1 MPIVG
6 RISVLLP
13 LSRENQSLNL
23 LRLIP
28 QNPHAMWFYNRFLEL
43 LIFPSVWVAA
53 AIASLPLTFQF
64 FAGLPPDWQPVFLCF
79 WTALIP
85 YNLDRIFDSYIQKI
99 PDPKAQSYFRQP
111 SIFLLLLV
119 SIVATAFL
127 LYHAPSSVLFVSCG
141 GVVPLLYGTPLFPW
155 RRHGKFQWYRLKDI
169 PATKA
174 WIVGGTITYAAV
186 ALSLAYAGEG
196 VSSRVILSALF
207 LFIFVVTNSHTFDLR
222 DLHSDQVKGVTTLP
236 LLVGVEKMKILLSI
250 LNVFVLALLAWGWA
264 TGLLPPQPEAIVAT
278 SVTLTYLWRIQPS
291 SPRPIYSVL
300 VDGCLF
306 VPLLSHYWLAIFR

>member
-1 MPIVG
+1 
-6 RISVLLP
+6 
-13 LSRENQSLNL
+13 
-23 LRLIP
+23 
-28 QNPHAMWFYNRFLEL
+28 MWFYHRFLEL
-43 LIFPSVWVAA
+43 FIFPSIWVAA

-64 FAGLPPDWQPVFLCF
+64 FAGLPQDWHPAALCF

-85 YNLDRIFDSYIQKI
+85 YNLDRIFDSYVQKI

-111 SIFLLLLV
+111 GIFLLLLV
-119 SIVATAFL
+119 SIGATAFL
-127 LYHAPSSVLFVSCG
+127 LYHAPPPVLYVSCG

-155 RRHGKFQWYRLKDI
+155 RRQGKFEWYRLKDI

-186 ALSLAYAGEG
+186 ALSLAYAG
-196 VSSRVILSALF
+196 VTISSRIILSTLF

-222 DLHSDQVKGVTTLP
+222 DLHSDQVKGVKTLP
-236 LLVGVEKMKILLSI
+236 LIVGVEKMKILLSI
-250 LNVFVLALLAWGWA
+250 LNVFVLALLAWGWVV
-264 TGLLPPQPEAIVAT
+264 GLLPFQPEAIVAT
-278 SVTLTYLWRIQPS
+278 GVTLTYLWRIQPS
-291 SPRPIYSVL
+291 SPRPIYSVF